1 MCFYVFGH
9 TISKQKQKLS
19 IKNFLFQFS
28 GILIAVSVLAL
39 ALDAYYALLVPQFWL
54 IFGFLAGLTV
64 VAYAASYAGI
74 KSGGELSVYVL
85 LAAIFIKLIVS
96 LLFVVFYLQKHRV
109 NGTFFALEF
118 FSLYFLFTAFEVKS
132 LLLNLRPPK

>member
-1 MCFYVFGH
+1 MSF
-9 TISKQKQKLS
+9 KK
-19 IKNFLFQFS
+19 FLFQFS
-28 GILIAVSVLAL
+28 GLLIVTSVLAL
-39 ALDAYYALLVPQFWL
+39 VLDGYYALLVPQFWL
-54 IFGFLAGLTV
+54 IFGFLAGLTI

>member
-1 MCFYVFGH
+1 L
-9 TISKQKQKLS
+9 SLKQF
-19 IKNFLFQFS
+19 FLQFAIVS
-28 GILIAVSVLAL
+28 AILAVLAIS
-39 ALDAYYALLVPQFWL
+39 LDVFFAVLVPQFWL
-54 IFGFLAGLTV
+54 IFFFLGGLTLL
-64 VAYAASYAGI
+64 AYVTSYTGI
-74 KSGGELSVYVL
+74 KSGGELSVYIL

-109 NGTFFALEF
+109 NSTYFALEF